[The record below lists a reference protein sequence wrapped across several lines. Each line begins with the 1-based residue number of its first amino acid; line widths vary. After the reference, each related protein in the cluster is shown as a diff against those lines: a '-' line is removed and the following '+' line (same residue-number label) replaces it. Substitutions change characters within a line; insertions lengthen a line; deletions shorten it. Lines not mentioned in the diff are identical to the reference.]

1 MNSEKIIKN
10 NLKDMNDASF
20 LIVSQRISTI
30 IDADTI
36 IVLDDGKIIDS
47 GTHDKLIE
55 SCDIYHEIVNSQVNT
70 LRDGI

>member
-1 MNSEKIIKN
+1 MNTEKIIKN
-10 NLKDMNDASF
+10 NLKDLNDASI

-30 IDADTI
+30 KDADTI

-55 SCDIYHEIVNSQVNT
+55 SCDIYREIVNSQVNT